1 MLIQFFSFDIAFANT
16 FFTAIGSTVN
26 FASRL
31 EDTYSI
37 NYTFFVFAIGG
48 DNNTSYY
55 FISCF
60 RKVSTIKLTSSSDFA
75 ILPILTQSLIFADFI
90 IFQTV

>member
-37 NYTFFVFAIGG
+37 KYYAFFVFAIDG
-48 DNNTSYY
+48 D
-55 FISCF
+55 I
-60 RKVSTIKLTSSSDFA
+60 
-75 ILPILTQSLIFADFI
+75 
-90 IFQTV
+90 

>member
-37 NYTFFVFAIGG
+37 KYYAFFVFAIDG
-48 DNNTSYY
+48 DIIVGLDI
-55 FISCF
+55 FF
-60 RKVSTIKLTSSSDFA
+60 
-75 ILPILTQSLIFADFI
+75 LPLFLALQ
-90 IFQTV
+90 